1 VFGPHRFG
9 LAQLHQL
16 RGRVGRGARD
26 ARFVLV
32 GDPDK
37 VDSKAFAKRVRA
49 LEQLDARGDGLR
61 LALADSLLRGTGRLD
76 DADEQSGHASALG
89 LEIYE
94 FLLGRAADDPDASMA
109 ELLRGVPRVVG
120 AADGLFEGEVDLDD
134 VMVAVRAALDTPEA
148 VLRDGNAGVYARL
161 VAACA
166 VLGAWKVGVTDE
178 SLVFALSN
186 GGTADG
192 GTADGKTLEM
202 AGSVSEGLAGVVARL
217 PD

>member
-1 VFGPHRFG
+1 
-9 LAQLHQL
+9 
-16 RGRVGRGARD
+16 
-26 ARFVLV
+26 
-32 GDPDK
+32 
-37 VDSKAFAKRVRA
+37 
-49 LEQLDARGDGLR
+49 
-61 LALADSLLRGTGRLD
+61 
-76 DADEQSGHASALG
+76 
-89 LEIYE
+89 
-94 FLLGRAADDPDASMA
+94 PDASMA